1 MRSSLSCT
9 APCQKC
15 SKSRIPGCELS
26 RPSNRTPRKATHR
39 ARHATPGQRIT
50 TEIESDAPSSS
61 AASPARPGYNSQ
73 SVDRH
78 LTSLSTD
85 LVLKSLN
92 VFVNKYP
99 ELAIL
104 HLPSFAKKHQS
115 QDSKEIKTLLAALLA
130 ITRSHPLLIT
140 FPWES
145 SLLPKERYAEYAR
158 ERLSKSSFEAPRL
171 EVAQALLIMTVYEWG
186 TREFHRAWIYCG
198 IATRIMQALNSSRI
212 APYPLDSTP
221 SERER
226 EREAVSFAI
235 ENRTTWACFIL
246 DRMVS
251 SGTYNPPMLPW
262 SEMEKLKV
270 SRPLSAV
277 EFAFGPDLVSQ
288 TNAMEHNLSTP
299 QREQTALFDITQSFE
314 VLVSGFDIWAQV
326 MTFIYNDGRRAPG
339 MCAPQNC
346 PWAPESPWSKTRH
359 HLQTW
364 RANQHHRLYY
374 PENSVLAHTTLGY
387 GESFTYL
394 NLLYSICTLMLHRE
408 YFPFMPTGV
417 SAPRGPI
424 DPPTLEAES
433 PEGWWEASSFELFG
447 AAENI
452 ARLLHDASE
461 CGAEI
466 ISPFVGFCAFS
477 AAYMNLYVFRFPQMN
492 LGRSQNAER
501 NLNYCMTYLENF
513 RQVWKLAD
521 SWIATIKNASLL
533 YQRATADRSRYQGKS
548 RADFDVL
555 HQSIHEFRVVDRSD
569 QHLQEI
575 EGAER
580 EAVPV
585 PTPATNP
592 GTDSLDLDMPLNNLL
607 TEVSTYAHEQG
618 MWSHWWGSL
627 DDINLSVF
635 QEPDNPE

>member
-1 MRSSLSCT
+1 MSEVSEIKITS
-9 APCQKC
+9 QH
-15 SKSRIPGCELS
+15 S
-26 RPSNRTPRKATHR
+26 THE
-39 ARHATPGQRIT
+39 H
-50 TEIESDAPSSS
+50 ESPVPSSS
-61 AASPARPGYNSQ
+61 AASPARAGQDQRPNIQDFTQYEDIAQVES
-73 SVDRH
+73 H
-78 LTSLSTD
+78 LTGLSTD

-115 QDSKEIKTLLAALLA
+115 QDTKEIKTLLAALLA

-158 ERLSKSSFEAPRL
+158 DRLSKSSFEAPRL

-221 SERER
+221 NQRES
-226 EREAVSFAI
+226 VSFAI

-270 SRPLSAV
+270 FRPLSAV

-288 TNAMEHNLSTP
+288 MNGIENNLSTP

-346 PWAPESPWSKTRH
+346 PWASESPWSKTRH

-374 PENSVLAHTTLGY
+374 PDNSVLAHTTLGY

-394 NLLYSICTLMLHRE
+394 NLLYYICTLMLHRE
-408 YFPFMPTGV
+408 YFPFMPTGL

-433 PEGWWEASSFELFG
+433 PEGWWEASAFELFS

-452 ARLLHDASE
+452 ACLLHDASE

-477 AAYMNLYVFRFPQMN
+477 AAYMNLYVSRFPQMN

-501 NLNYCMTYLENF
+501 NLNYCLAYLENF

-521 SWIATIKNASLL
+521 SWLATIKNASLL
-533 YQRATADRSRYQGKS
+533 YQRATANRSRYQGKS
-548 RADFDVL
+548 RFDFDVL

-580 EAVPV
+580 EVEREVVPV
-585 PTPATNP
+585 PTPATNA

-627 DDINLSVF
+627 DDINLSIFPEQDTSVPK
-635 QEPDNPE
+635 EP

>member
-1 MRSSLSCT
+1 
-9 APCQKC
+9 
-15 SKSRIPGCELS
+15 
-26 RPSNRTPRKATHR
+26 
-39 ARHATPGQRIT
+39 
-50 TEIESDAPSSS
+50 
-61 AASPARPGYNSQ
+61 
-73 SVDRH
+73 
-78 LTSLSTD
+78 
-85 LVLKSLN
+85 
-92 VFVNKYP
+92 
-99 ELAIL
+99 
-104 HLPSFAKKHQS
+104 
-115 QDSKEIKTLLAALLA
+115 
-130 ITRSHPLLIT
+130 
-140 FPWES
+140 
-145 SLLPKERYAEYAR
+145 
-158 ERLSKSSFEAPRL
+158 
-171 EVAQALLIMTVYEWG
+171 
-186 TREFHRAWIYCG
+186 
-198 IATRIMQALNSSRI
+198 MQALNSSRI

-221 SERER
+221 NQ
-226 EREAVSFAI
+226 REAVSFAI

-270 SRPLSAV
+270 FRPLSAV

-288 TNAMEHNLSTP
+288 MNGTENNLSTP

-346 PWAPESPWSKTRH
+346 PWASESPWSKTRH

-374 PENSVLAHTTLGY
+374 PDNSVLAHTTLGY

-394 NLLYSICTLMLHRE
+394 NLLYSIWYVQNLFLGSCLADINKVNFSTLMLHRE
-408 YFPFMPTGV
+408 YFPFMPTGLT
-417 SAPRGPI
+417 APRGPI
-424 DPPTLEAES
+424 DPPTLEGES
-433 PEGWWEASSFELFG
+433 PEGWWEASAFELFG

-452 ARLLHDASE
+452 ACLLHEASE

-501 NLNYCMTYLENF
+501 NLTYCMAYLETF
-513 RQVWKLAD
+513 RQVWTLGD
-521 SWIATIKNASLL
+521 SWLATIKNASLL
-533 YQRATADRSRYQGKS
+533 YQRATSDRSRYQGKS

-585 PTPATNP
+585 PTPATNA

-627 DDINLSVF
+627 DDINMSVF
-635 QEPDNPE
+635 QDQDNPA